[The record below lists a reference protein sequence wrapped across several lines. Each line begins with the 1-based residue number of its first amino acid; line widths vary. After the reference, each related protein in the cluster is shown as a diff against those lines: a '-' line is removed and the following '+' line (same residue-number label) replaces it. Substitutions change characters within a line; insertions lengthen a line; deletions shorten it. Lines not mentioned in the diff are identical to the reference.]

1 MEETILKQ
9 KKWKP
14 DNQKIEDLAM
24 KMAAQFFAEEMVPY
38 FHIKGKIK
46 QSAPTEHVYL
56 RVKQMFEDFNYVMDD
71 GSWSHFE
78 FQSTYHGTVD
88 MKRFREYEAVTGR
101 TFDVPVITYVV
112 FTGNIK
118 NPMTSLSEGINT
130 YRIIPIILKNQNAD
144 SVIQDIQEKMG
155 RDKKLNRADLL
166 PILFMPFMSGAVS
179 QKERIKFGIKILKDE
194 MKNGML
200 LEDVQRMQA
209 VLYAFASKFLGSMDL
224 EEIKEDIGMTV
235 LGEMLVNDGIEK
247 GKIQGKTEDILSFLR
262 EIGEVPTDLQSKI
275 KEEKDLN
282 LLSQWLKAAAKAK
295 SMQDFAYYVAIRQ
308 SSKN

>member
-1 MEETILKQ
+1 
-9 KKWKP
+9 
-14 DNQKIEDLAM
+14 
-24 KMAAQFFAEEMVPY
+24 
-38 FHIKGKIK
+38 
-46 QSAPTEHVYL
+46 
-56 RVKQMFEDFNYVMDD
+56 
-71 GSWSHFE
+71 
-78 FQSTYHGTVD
+78 
-88 MKRFREYEAVTGR
+88 
-101 TFDVPVITYVV
+101 
-112 FTGNIK
+112 
-118 NPMTSLSEGINT
+118 
-130 YRIIPIILKNQNAD
+130 
-144 SVIQDIQEKMG
+144 
-155 RDKKLNRADLL
+155 
-166 PILFMPFMSGAVS
+166 MSGAVS

-235 LGEMLVNDGIEK
+235 LGEMLVNDGIIK
-247 GKIQGKTEDILSFLR
+247 GKVEDIFLFLR

-295 SMQDFAYYVAIRQ
+295 SMQDFADYVAIRQ

>member
-9 KKWKP
+9 KKWNP

-24 KMAAQFFAEEMVPY
+24 KMAAQFFAKEMVPY
-38 FHIKGKIK
+38 FHIKGKIM

-56 RVKQMFEDFNYVMDD
+56 TVKQMFEDFNYVMDD

-118 NPMTSLSEGINT
+118 NPMTSISEGINT
-130 YRIIPIILKNQNAD
+130 YRIIPIVLKNQNAD
-144 SVIQDIQEKMG
+144 TVIQDIQEKMSG
-155 RDKKLNRADLL
+155 DKNLNRADLL
-166 PILFMPFMSGAVS
+166 PVLFLPFMDGTVS

-194 MKNGML
+194 MKNCVNL
-200 LEDVQRMQA
+200 DDVQRMQA

-224 EEIKEDIGMTV
+224 EEIKGDIRMTV
-235 LGEMLVNDGIEK
+235 LGEMLVNDGIEE

-262 EIGEVPTDLQSKI
+262 EIGEVPTDLQHKI

-282 LLSQWLKAAAKAK
+282 LLSQWLKAAAKAN
-295 SMQDFAYYVAIRQ
+295 SIQDFTDYVAIRQ
-308 SSKN
+308 SNEN

>member
-1 MEETILKQ
+1 ME
-9 KKWKP
+9 
-14 DNQKIEDLAM
+14 A
-24 KMAAQFFAEEMVPY
+24 
-38 FHIKGKIK
+38 
-46 QSAPTEHVYL
+46 
-56 RVKQMFEDFNYVMDD
+56 

-295 SMQDFAYYVAIRQ
+295 SMQDFADYVAIRQ

>member
-1 MEETILKQ
+1 
-9 KKWKP
+9 
-14 DNQKIEDLAM
+14 
-24 KMAAQFFAEEMVPY
+24 
-38 FHIKGKIK
+38 
-46 QSAPTEHVYL
+46 
-56 RVKQMFEDFNYVMDD
+56 MFEDFNYVMDD

-144 SVIQDIQEKMG
+144 SVIQEIQEKMG

-179 QKERIKFGIKILKDE
+179 QKERIKFGIRVLKDE
-194 MKNGML
+194 MKNGVL

-209 VLYAFASKFLGSMDL
+209 VLYAFASKFLGSIDL

-235 LGEMLVNDGIEK
+235 LGEMLVNDGIIK
-247 GKIQGKTEDILSFLR
+247 GKVEDIFLFLR

-295 SMQDFAYYVAIRQ
+295 SMQDFADYVAIRQ

>member
-1 MEETILKQ
+1 
-9 KKWKP
+9 
-14 DNQKIEDLAM
+14 
-24 KMAAQFFAEEMVPY
+24 
-38 FHIKGKIK
+38 
-46 QSAPTEHVYL
+46 
-56 RVKQMFEDFNYVMDD
+56 
-71 GSWSHFE
+71 
-78 FQSTYHGTVD
+78 
-88 MKRFREYEAVTGR
+88 
-101 TFDVPVITYVV
+101 
-112 FTGNIK
+112 
-118 NPMTSLSEGINT
+118 
-130 YRIIPIILKNQNAD
+130 
-144 SVIQDIQEKMG
+144 
-155 RDKKLNRADLL
+155 
-166 PILFMPFMSGAVS
+166 MSGAVS

-295 SMQDFAYYVAIRQ
+295 SMQDFADYVAIRQ